1 MSDPVFLPEFEL
13 YVLLALTHLGDEA
26 YGAAIRREIEQRT
39 GRPTSIGAVYATL
52 GRLEDK
58 GYLRHELSQPM
69 PVKGGRARK
78 HYRLTTAGDAAL
90 KHSAGMLVRM
100 MDGLDV
106 APDGS
111 GSR

>member
-1 MSDPVFLPEFEL
+1 
-13 YVLLALTHLGDEA
+13 
-26 YGAAIRREIEQRT
+26 
-39 GRPTSIGAVYATL
+39 
-52 GRLEDK
+52 
-58 GYLRHELSQPM
+58 M